1 MDNGVQA
8 VKTTRY
14 FRYSDGV
21 LPNMLGFA
29 YTFLGWAGGVALL
42 AFAPGAWKIL
52 GVLLTGH
59 ALVISAYYVHEF
71 AHLAVFQSAQDNA
84 RWGTL
89 MTWMNGACY
98 ARFAD
103 LRNKHMRHHVDR
115 ADVLTYD
122 YKALLRR
129 RPLLRRAVVALEWA
143 YVPAVELIMHGYV
156 IALPFIEPA
165 KRDRRLRVV
174 AVTAVRAG
182 GFALLGW
189 LSPVGLAGYA
199 LAYLGMLHVLRFA
212 DAYQHTYDAFAVLQ
226 GGEIPEDKLRD
237 RAYEQR
243 HTYSNVVLAS
253 HPLANLLLL
262 NFPYHNAHHER
273 PIEPWHRLPTLHA
286 RLFPPDYAQV
296 LPMPSLL
303 AAYHRYR
310 VRRLVSDG
318 YGDVVETGDGRLDA
332 NGFYGAVGVSFL
344 TAV

>member
-1 MDNGVQA
+1 MF
-8 VKTTRY
+8 TRR
-14 FRYSDGV
+14 FRYTDGV
-21 LPNMLGFA
+21 VPNLLGLGYA
-29 YTFLGWAGGVALL
+29 IGGWACGVALL
-42 AFAPGAWKIL
+42 ALAPGAWKIA
-52 GVLLTGH
+52 GVLLTAH
-59 ALVISAYYVHEF
+59 ALIISAYFVHEF
-71 AHLAVFQSAQDNA
+71 AHLAVFKSAEDNA

-89 MTWMNGACY
+89 MIWLNGACY
-98 ARFAD
+98 AEFAD

-122 YKALLRR
+122 YKALLHRN
-129 RPLLRRAVVALEWA
+129 PLLRKAVVALEWA

-156 IALPFIEPA
+156 IALPFLAES
-165 KRDRRLRVV
+165 RRERRGHVLTVGLVRV
-174 AVTAVRAG
+174 A

-189 LSPVGLAGYA
+189 FSLAGLAGYA
-199 LAYLGMLHVLRFA
+199 VAYLIMLHALRFA

-226 GGEIPEDKLRD
+226 GGDIPADKVRD

-243 HTYSNVVLAS
+243 HTYSNVVLAR

-273 PIEPWHRLPTLHA
+273 PIEPWHRLPELHA
-286 RLFPPDYAQV
+286 RLFPASYAQV
-296 LPMPSLL
+296 LPMGTLL

-310 VRRLVSDG
+310 VLRLVSDD
-318 YGDVVETGDGRLDA
+318 YGAVVETPDGRLDP

>member
-1 MDNGVQA
+1 MF
-8 VKTTRY
+8 TRR
-14 FRYSDGV
+14 FRYTDGV
-21 LPNMLGFA
+21 VPNLLGLGYA
-29 YTFLGWAGGVALL
+29 IGGWACGVALL
-42 AFAPGAWKIL
+42 ALAPGAWKIA
-52 GVLLTGH
+52 GVLLTAH
-59 ALVISAYYVHEF
+59 ALIISAYFVHEF
-71 AHLAVFQSAQDNA
+71 AHLAVFKSAEDNA

-89 MTWMNGACY
+89 MIWLNGACY
-98 ARFAD
+98 AEFAD

-122 YKALLRR
+122 YKALLQRN
-129 RPLLRRAVVALEWA
+129 PLLRKAVVALEWA

-156 IALPFIEPA
+156 IALPFLAES
-165 KRDRRLRVV
+165 RRERRGHVLTVGLVRV
-174 AVTAVRAG
+174 A

-189 LSPVGLAGYA
+189 FSLAGLAGYA
-199 LAYLGMLHVLRFA
+199 VAYLIMLHALRFA

-226 GGEIPEDKLRD
+226 GGDIPADKVRD

-243 HTYSNVVLAS
+243 HTYSNVVLAR

-273 PIEPWHRLPTLHA
+273 PIEPWHRLPELHA
-286 RLFPPDYAQV
+286 RLFPASYAQV
-296 LPMPSLL
+296 LPMGTLL

-310 VRRLVSDG
+310 VLRLVSDD
-318 YGDVVETGDGRLDA
+318 YGAVVETPDGRLDP